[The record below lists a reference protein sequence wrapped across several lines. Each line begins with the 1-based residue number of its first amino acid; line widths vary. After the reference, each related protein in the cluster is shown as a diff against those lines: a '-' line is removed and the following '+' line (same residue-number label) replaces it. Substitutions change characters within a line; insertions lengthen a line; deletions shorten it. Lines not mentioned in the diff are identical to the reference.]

1 MGDGSLQAP
10 RFDPKGKSRASTP
23 ASGDILALDLGAA
36 EEGTANPNG
45 DAFMQMQLVEQQ
57 VRRGCSFIA
66 TITLMMRQ

>member
-57 VRRGCSFIA
+57 VRVFI
-66 TITLMMRQ
+66 TSDSSHDH